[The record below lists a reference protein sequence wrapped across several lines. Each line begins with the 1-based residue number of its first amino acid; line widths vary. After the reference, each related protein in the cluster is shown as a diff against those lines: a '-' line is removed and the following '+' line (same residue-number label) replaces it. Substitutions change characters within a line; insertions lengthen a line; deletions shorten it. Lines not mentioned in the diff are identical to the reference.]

1 MNDFL
6 SKLNK
11 QQKEA
16 VDYKLGSSLILA
28 GAGSGKTLVLTSKI
42 IWFLNN
48 NIMQNHEFMAV
59 TFTNKAAKE
68 IITRITSQVMIN
80 PRHFWIGTFHGLCN
94 RFLTTHFNEAN
105 LTRNFQ
111 IIDTLDQLSLVK
123 KITKELNINS
133 EQFQPRNI
141 LYFIN
146 NAKEQGLRPDDIEI
160 NDNYSEVCNKVYK
173 NYKLRCDES
182 NLVDFGELILR
193 TYETLKQNKILREHY
208 IQRFKYLFVDEFQ
221 DTNLLQYKLL
231 KTLSGSDTKLF
242 AVGDDDQSIYSFR
255 GARVSNMQDV
265 IKDYDIKNIIR
276 LEQNYRSYNNI
287 LKAANLII
295 SNNPSRIGK
304 NLWSDAGDGDKIK
317 IFRAT
322 DDFSEASFIAKS
334 INNLIKN
341 GEKLRDIAILY
352 RNNAQSRILEHVF
365 FQNSIKYRV
374 YGGVRF
380 FERLEVKNVLAY
392 LRLINDKTDNHSFER
407 IINFPPRGI
416 GNKTLLKI
424 KQYSSEN
431 GLNYFD
437 SLQKIPSSGKLK
449 NFINDFMNTI
459 ESIKS
464 ELATLNLEE
473 LINETIIRFKIDE
486 YYNNQV
492 DGLARGENLKEL
504 VNAGGYFDNENTD
517 ETENTL
523 LEFLTQAALESG
535 ESNNDFEAVQLMTVH
550 SAKGLEFNSV
560 FVSGLEEGLFP
571 HENSIYSEYDLEEE
585 RRLMYVAV
593 TRAKHNLYLSFAEI
607 RKIYGQTKYSIV
619 SRFIDEIGEDLVE
632 YVNKK
637 NSYNFINTSA
647 SIDLGNGISVGC
659 TVLHKKFGE
668 GIVIK
673 IEGNKSDLRYQINFI
688 ENGIKWLAADL
699 AKLEKIN

>member
-1 MNDFL
+1 MNNLF

-123 KITKELNINS
+123 KIIKELNINS

-146 NAKEQGLRPDDIEI
+146 NAKEQGLRPDDIDV

-193 TYETLKQNKILREHY
+193 TYETLKQNKILQKHY

-295 SNNPSRIGK
+295 SNNP
-304 NLWSDAGDGDKIK
+304 
-317 IFRAT
+317 
-322 DDFSEASFIAKS
+322 
-334 INNLIKN
+334 
-341 GEKLRDIAILY
+341 
-352 RNNAQSRILEHVF
+352 LE
-365 FQNSIKYRV
+365 
-374 YGGVRF
+374 
-380 FERLEVKNVLAY
+380 
-392 LRLINDKTDNHSFER
+392 
-407 IINFPPRGI
+407 
-416 GNKTLLKI
+416 
-424 KQYSSEN
+424 
-431 GLNYFD
+431 
-437 SLQKIPSSGKLK
+437 
-449 NFINDFMNTI
+449 
-459 ESIKS
+459 
-464 ELATLNLEE
+464 
-473 LINETIIRFKIDE
+473 
-486 YYNNQV
+486 
-492 DGLARGENLKEL
+492 
-504 VNAGGYFDNENTD
+504 
-517 ETENTL
+517 
-523 LEFLTQAALESG
+523 
-535 ESNNDFEAVQLMTVH
+535 
-550 SAKGLEFNSV
+550 
-560 FVSGLEEGLFP
+560 
-571 HENSIYSEYDLEEE
+571 
-585 RRLMYVAV
+585 
-593 TRAKHNLYLSFAEI
+593 
-607 RKIYGQTKYSIV
+607 
-619 SRFIDEIGEDLVE
+619 
-632 YVNKK
+632 
-637 NSYNFINTSA
+637 
-647 SIDLGNGISVGC
+647 
-659 TVLHKKFGE
+659 
-668 GIVIK
+668 
-673 IEGNKSDLRYQINFI
+673 
-688 ENGIKWLAADL
+688 
-699 AKLEKIN
+699 LEKISGVMLVTAIKLKSLELRMTFQKQVLLLNLLIN